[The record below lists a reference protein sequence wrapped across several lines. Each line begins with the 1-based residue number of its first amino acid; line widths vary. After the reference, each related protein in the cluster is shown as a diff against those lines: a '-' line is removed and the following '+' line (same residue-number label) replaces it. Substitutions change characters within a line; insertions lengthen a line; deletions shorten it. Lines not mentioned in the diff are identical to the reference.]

1 MLKIFFLVTG
11 LFIEEKI
18 IINMRYIHKF
28 KTDSD
33 FQEEYSGEKY
43 KEPWASWTVENDEV
57 NYNKHPERMIT
68 VKTFQW
74 IGEGQLEEV
83 ATIEYNGTDVSFE
96 ELMEPTFEAHGSR
109 RGIRVEFCYEGDVF
123 PFAHGISCVDFDKS
137 TMGYNTAP
145 VASSKPGEVILGEAG
160 GPPSFEP
167 GPPYDLQ
174 NERFAD
180 WMAGKTMVIQW
191 GSVFC

>member
-1 MLKIFFLVTG
+1 MTG

-68 VKTFQW
+68 VKTFQR
-74 IGEGQLEEV
+74 ISEGQLEED
-83 ATIEYNGTDVSFE
+83 ATIEYNGTNVSFE

-109 RGIRVEFCYEGDVF
+109 GRIGVSFFYEDDTV
-123 PFAHGISCVDFDKS
+123 PFALGYTCGNFDKS

-145 VASSKPGEVILGEAG
+145 VALSKPGEVILGEAG

-174 NERFAD
+174 NECFAD
-180 WMAGKTMVIQW
+180 WMVGKTMVIQW
-191 GSVFC
+191 SETFC